1 MSDTDHSRRIADT
14 VVLDLDGTL
23 VDSNYAHVLAW
34 RQAFVDVG
42 RDVAAVAVHRAI
54 GMGGDRLVAHI
65 GGQALEEHLGDEVRR
80 RHAEHLDELFSTI
93 TATEGAGELLEELRH
108 HGVRTAL
115 ASSSDADLTARLLS
129 LVPGGNR
136 LTESRLTG
144 TDVEETKPSGE
155 LIERALA
162 SVDAD
167 MSLAVGDTVWDVK
180 AAARVGIGCIAMLT
194 GGISRAELS
203 DAGAVLVLRDPEE
216 LVEHI
221 RRDGGLVLPRE
232 RPPTDL

>member
-1 MSDTDHSRRIADT
+1 M
-14 VVLDLDGTL
+14 
-23 VDSNYAHVLAW
+23 
-34 RQAFVDVG
+34 
-42 RDVAAVAVHRAI
+42 
-54 GMGGDRLVAHI
+54 
-65 GGQALEEHLGDEVRR
+65 
-80 RHAEHLDELFSTI
+80 
-93 TATEGAGELLEELRH
+93 EELRH

-115 ASSSDADLTARLLS
+115 ASSSDADLTARLLFWYR
-129 LVPGGNR
+129 VVTV
-136 LTESRLTG
+136 TESRLTG

-221 RRDGGLVLPRE
+221 RRDGGLVPPRE